1 MRYVSLILWLLV
13 ATPALLADETPRLD
27 IDPNR
32 VTVSGMS
39 AGAQMAHQ
47 LHLAYSDVFSG
58 AALLAGGPFGCAE
71 GSVLNAL
78 QRCLAK
84 PGTEIPMAQLQA
96 NIQLAAADGRLA
108 DLQNLEDDPV
118 WIFHGSL
125 DQAVPEA
132 VNDALVQVYQE
143 LVPSTHLQ
151 VITDIPAAHTF
162 PATDNGGPCDKVES
176 PFVGN
181 CDYDAAGKLLQ
192 HLYPGLD
199 VPAAGAEAE
208 LVEVELGGASEAL
221 LDKTAWLYIPTACTK
236 EGAGCALHMVLHG
249 CGQSASQV
257 QTAFIEQSGYLRWAG
272 TNNIVLAF
280 PQVVAGVTN
289 PLACWDWWGY
299 SDPNYLWREGKQQKL
314 LANWARQLAG
324 LEPLP

>member
-1 MRYVSLILWLLV
+1 
-13 ATPALLADETPRLD
+13 
-27 IDPNR
+27 
-32 VTVSGMS
+32 
-39 AGAQMAHQ
+39 MAHQ

-71 GSVLNAL
+71 GSVVNAL

-84 PGTEIPMAQLQA
+84 PGTEIPMEQLQA
-96 NIQLAAADGRLA
+96 SIQAAAADGRLA
-108 DLQNLEDDPV
+108 GLQNLEDDSV

-125 DQAVPEA
+125 DLAVPEA
-132 VNDALVQVYQE
+132 VNDALVKVYQE
-143 LVPSTHLQ
+143 LIPPAQLQ

-162 PATDNGGPCDKVES
+162 PARDNGGPCDKVES

-192 HLYPGLD
+192 HLYPGLAD
-199 VPAAGAEAE
+199 PVAGEGAE
-208 LVEVELGGASEAL
+208 LVEVELDGAGEAL
-221 LDKTAWLYIPTACTK
+221 LDGSAWLYIPRACLK
-236 EGAGCALHMVLHG
+236 DGAACALHMVLHG

-257 QTAFIEQSGYLRWAG
+257 QTAFIEQSGYLPWAG

-280 PQVVAGVTN
+280 PQVVASMVN

-299 SDPNYLWREGKQQKL
+299 SDPNYLWRDSKQMRL

-324 LEPLP
+324 LDPL